1 MSEMKNKV
9 NLSAYKK
16 EMKDVLERLVKTMP
30 AYKELRFFVKCV
42 INHYLTD
49 FEKNNSDI
57 VVIGSN
63 IPEELVLVSGKMPYW
78 ILGGSRVSSMWA
90 DDIVPRD
97 TDPVSR
103 SGLGSIVSGFAENA
117 LILIPLVNDSTR
129 KLAYILKS
137 KGLKVHTF
145 HFPPVKGAQTVLEWR
160 RQYEACREAVA
171 KSIGT
176 LCVMVPAELV
186 YAAGAMPVRLCSG
199 SYTAYSIGD
208 DYIPRDACPL
218 VKAVMGFG
226 KIKALPA
233 FDNCS
238 LLVAPVTCDCKK
250 KLAGT
255 IDSVK
260 DTIPLHI
267 PPLKKDDADTE
278 IFLKELY
285 RLIPLLENV
294 TGKQVT
300 AKSLAE
306 GINMVGNAQYEMSE
320 FLKYRRHDL
329 SLMSGTQ
336 VMAVM
341 NAYSYMPVNLWAEQM
356 HRLNEELK
364 LRLSQGRFV
373 SRKNQPRI
381 LVTGSPIA
389 FPNIKVPLLIEEMG
403 GVLAADETCM
413 GERGLYDPVSVI
425 DASFDGMMRS
435 LASRY
440 TKPCTCPVFVDNS
453 QRIYRIKQ
461 MIKEHKI
468 HLPCAAWLPG
478 V

>member
-1 MSEMKNKV
+1 MAEPNGLNERQRELFIRKSARVAASYLKRAKELSEMPDAAKPFF
-9 NLSAYKK
+9 
-16 EMKDVLERLVKTMP
+16 DVLENIYIK
-30 AYKELRFFVKCV
+30 
-42 INHYLTD
+42 LTD
-49 FEKNNSDI
+49 IEK
-57 VVIGSN
+57 
-63 IPEELVLVSGKMPYW
+63 PEDM
-78 ILGGSRVSSMWA
+78 
-90 DDIVPRD
+90 
-97 TDPVSR
+97 
-103 SGLGSIVSGFAENA
+103 
-117 LILIPLVNDSTR
+117 
-129 KLAYILKS
+129 
-137 KGLKVHTF
+137 
-145 HFPPVKGAQTVLEWR
+145 
-160 RQYEACREAVA
+160 

-226 KIKALPA
+226 KVRALPA

-250 KLAGT
+250 KLAGV
-255 IDSVK
+255 IDTVK
-260 DTIPLHI
+260 NTVPLHV
-267 PPLKKDDADTE
+267 PPLKKEDADTE
-278 IFLKELY
+278 VFLKELY
-285 RLIPLLENV
+285 RLIPILEEE
-294 TGKQVT
+294 TGVQVT
-300 AKSLAE
+300 ARSLAE

-320 FLKYRRHDL
+320 FLKYRRHDPA
-329 SLMSGTQ
+329 LMSGTQ
-336 VMAVM
+336 VLSVM
-341 NAYSYMPVNLWAEQM
+341 NAYSYMPVNMWAEQM
-356 HRLNEELK
+356 HRLNGEMK
-364 LRLSQGRFV
+364 QRLEQGRFV

-403 GVLAADETCM
+403 GVFAADETCM

-425 DASFDGMMRS
+425 DPSFDGMMRA

-468 HLPCAAWLPG
+468 QG
-478 V
+478 VIYHVLRGCLVYDYEYQLMEEAMGKLDIPIIRVESDYNEEDVEQLRIRIEAFIELIKLKELKKEA

>member
-1 MSEMKNKV
+1 MADQNGINERQRELFIRKSTRVAASYLKRAKELSELPDAAKPFF
-9 NLSAYKK
+9 
-16 EMKDVLERLVKTMP
+16 DVLENTYVKL
-30 AYKELRFFVKCV
+30 A
-42 INHYLTD
+42 
-49 FEKNNSDI
+49 DI
-57 VVIGSN
+57 QK
-63 IPEELVLVSGKMPYW
+63 PEE
-78 ILGGSRVSSMWA
+78 R
-90 DDIVPRD
+90 
-97 TDPVSR
+97 
-103 SGLGSIVSGFAENA
+103 
-117 LILIPLVNDSTR
+117 
-129 KLAYILKS
+129 
-137 KGLKVHTF
+137 
-145 HFPPVKGAQTVLEWR
+145 
-160 RQYEACREAVA
+160 

-226 KIKALPA
+226 KIKALTA

-341 NAYSYMPVNLWAEQM
+341 NAYSYMPVNLWAKQM
-356 HRLNEELK
+356 HRLNEEMK

-440 TKPCTCPVFVDNS
+440 TKPYTCPVFVDNS

-468 HLPCAAWLPG
+468 QG
-478 V
+478 VIYHVLRGCLVYDYEYQLMEEAMGKMDIPIIRVESDYNEEDVEQLRIRIEAFIELIKLKELKKEA

>member
-1 MSEMKNKV
+1 MADQNGINERQRELFIRKSTRVAASYLKRAKELSELPDAAKPFF
-9 NLSAYKK
+9 
-16 EMKDVLERLVKTMP
+16 DVLENTYV
-30 AYKELRFFVKCV
+30 
-42 INHYLTD
+42 
-49 FEKNNSDI
+49 
-57 VVIGSN
+57 
-63 IPEELVLVSGKMPYW
+63 
-78 ILGGSRVSSMWA
+78 
-90 DDIVPRD
+90 
-97 TDPVSR
+97 
-103 SGLGSIVSGFAENA
+103 
-117 LILIPLVNDSTR
+117 
-129 KLAYILKS
+129 KLADIQK
-137 KGLKVHTF
+137 T
-145 HFPPVKGAQTVLEWR
+145 EDR
-160 RQYEACREAVA
+160 

-233 FDNCS
+233 FDNCF

-341 NAYSYMPVNLWAEQM
+341 NAYSYMPANIWAEQM
-356 HRLNEELK
+356 HRLNEEMK

-389 FPNIKVPLLIEEMG
+389 FQNIKVPLLIEEMG
-403 GVLAADETCM
+403 GGLAADETCM

-461 MIKEHKI
+461 MVKEDKIQGVIYHVLRGCLVYDYEYQLMEEAMGKMDIPIIRVESDYNEEDVEQLRIRIEAFIELIKMRTS
-468 HLPCAAWLPG
+468 A
-478 V
+478 

>member
-1 MSEMKNKV
+1 MADQNGINERQRELFIRKSTRVAASYLKRAKELSELPDAAKPFF
-9 NLSAYKK
+9 
-16 EMKDVLERLVKTMP
+16 DVLENTYV
-30 AYKELRFFVKCV
+30 
-42 INHYLTD
+42 
-49 FEKNNSDI
+49 
-57 VVIGSN
+57 
-63 IPEELVLVSGKMPYW
+63 
-78 ILGGSRVSSMWA
+78 
-90 DDIVPRD
+90 
-97 TDPVSR
+97 
-103 SGLGSIVSGFAENA
+103 
-117 LILIPLVNDSTR
+117 
-129 KLAYILKS
+129 KLADIQK
-137 KGLKVHTF
+137 T
-145 HFPPVKGAQTVLEWR
+145 EDR
-160 RQYEACREAVA
+160 

-208 DYIPRDACPL
+208 DYISRDACPL

-294 TGKQVT
+294 TGEQVT

-356 HRLNEELK
+356 HRLNEEMK

-468 HLPCAAWLPG
+468 QG
-478 V
+478 VIYHVLRGCLVYDYEYQLMEEAMGKMDIPIIRVESDYNEEDVEQLRIRIEAFIELIKMRTSA

>member
-1 MSEMKNKV
+1 MPEQNGINERQRELFMRKSTRVAASYLKRAKELSELPDAAKPFF
-9 NLSAYKK
+9 
-16 EMKDVLERLVKTMP
+16 DVLENTYV
-30 AYKELRFFVKCV
+30 
-42 INHYLTD
+42 
-49 FEKNNSDI
+49 
-57 VVIGSN
+57 
-63 IPEELVLVSGKMPYW
+63 
-78 ILGGSRVSSMWA
+78 
-90 DDIVPRD
+90 
-97 TDPVSR
+97 
-103 SGLGSIVSGFAENA
+103 
-117 LILIPLVNDSTR
+117 
-129 KLAYILKS
+129 KLADIQK
-137 KGLKVHTF
+137 T
-145 HFPPVKGAQTVLEWR
+145 EDM
-160 RQYEACREAVA
+160 

-226 KIKALPA
+226 KIKALPV

-250 KLAGT
+250 KLAGV
-255 IDSVK
+255 IGSVK
-260 DTIPLHI
+260 NTVPLHV

-278 IFLKELY
+278 VFLKELY
-285 RLIPLLENV
+285 RLIPLLEKE

-320 FLKYRRHDL
+320 FLKYRRHDPA
-329 SLMSGTQ
+329 LMSGTQ
-336 VMAVM
+336 VMSVM

-364 LRLSQGRFV
+364 LRLSQGHFV

-461 MIKEHKI
+461 MIKDHKI
-468 HLPCAAWLPG
+468 QG
-478 V
+478 VIYHVLRGCLVYDYEYQLMEEAMGKIDIPIIRVESDYNEEDVEQLRIRIEAFIELIKFK

>member
-1 MSEMKNKV
+1 MADQNGINERQRELFIRKSTRVAASYLKRAKELSELPDAVKPFF
-9 NLSAYKK
+9 
-16 EMKDVLERLVKTMP
+16 DVLENTYV
-30 AYKELRFFVKCV
+30 
-42 INHYLTD
+42 
-49 FEKNNSDI
+49 
-57 VVIGSN
+57 
-63 IPEELVLVSGKMPYW
+63 
-78 ILGGSRVSSMWA
+78 
-90 DDIVPRD
+90 
-97 TDPVSR
+97 
-103 SGLGSIVSGFAENA
+103 
-117 LILIPLVNDSTR
+117 
-129 KLAYILKS
+129 KLADIQKM
-137 KGLKVHTF
+137 
-145 HFPPVKGAQTVLEWR
+145 EDR
-160 RQYEACREAVA
+160 

-341 NAYSYMPVNLWAEQM
+341 NAYSYMPVNLWAKQM
-356 HRLNEELK
+356 HRLNEEMK

-468 HLPCAAWLPG
+468 QG
-478 V
+478 VIYHVLRGCLVYDYEYQLMEEAMGKMDIPIIRVESDYNEEDVEQLRIRIEAFIELIKLKELKKEA

>member
-1 MSEMKNKV
+1 MADQNGINERQRELFIRKSTRVAASYLKRAKELSELPDAAKPFF
-9 NLSAYKK
+9 
-16 EMKDVLERLVKTMP
+16 DVLENTYVKL
-30 AYKELRFFVKCV
+30 A
-42 INHYLTD
+42 
-49 FEKNNSDI
+49 DI
-57 VVIGSN
+57 QK
-63 IPEELVLVSGKMPYW
+63 PEE
-78 ILGGSRVSSMWA
+78 R
-90 DDIVPRD
+90 
-97 TDPVSR
+97 
-103 SGLGSIVSGFAENA
+103 
-117 LILIPLVNDSTR
+117 
-129 KLAYILKS
+129 
-137 KGLKVHTF
+137 
-145 HFPPVKGAQTVLEWR
+145 
-160 RQYEACREAVA
+160 

-341 NAYSYMPVNLWAEQM
+341 NAYSYMPVNLWAKQM
-356 HRLNEELK
+356 HRLNEEMK

-468 HLPCAAWLPG
+468 QG
-478 V
+478 VIYHVLRGCLVYDYEYQLMEEAMGKMDIPIIRVESDYNEEDVEQLRIRIEAFIELIKMRTSA

>member
-1 MSEMKNKV
+1 MAEPNGLNERQRELFIRKSARVAASYLKRAKALSEMPDAAKPFF
-9 NLSAYKK
+9 
-16 EMKDVLERLVKTMP
+16 DVLENIYIK
-30 AYKELRFFVKCV
+30 
-42 INHYLTD
+42 LTD
-49 FEKNNSDI
+49 IEK
-57 VVIGSN
+57 
-63 IPEELVLVSGKMPYW
+63 PEDM
-78 ILGGSRVSSMWA
+78 
-90 DDIVPRD
+90 
-97 TDPVSR
+97 
-103 SGLGSIVSGFAENA
+103 
-117 LILIPLVNDSTR
+117 
-129 KLAYILKS
+129 
-137 KGLKVHTF
+137 
-145 HFPPVKGAQTVLEWR
+145 
-160 RQYEACREAVA
+160 

-226 KIKALPA
+226 KVRALPA

-250 KLAGT
+250 KLAGV
-255 IDSVK
+255 IDTVK
-260 DTIPLHI
+260 NTVPLHV
-267 PPLKKDDADTE
+267 PPLKKEDADTE
-278 IFLKELY
+278 VFLKELY
-285 RLIPLLENV
+285 RLIPILEEE
-294 TGKQVT
+294 TGVHVT
-300 AKSLAE
+300 ARSLAE

-320 FLKYRRHDL
+320 FLKYRRHDPA
-329 SLMSGTQ
+329 LMSGTQ
-336 VMAVM
+336 VLSVM
-341 NAYSYMPVNLWAEQM
+341 NAYSYMPVNMWAEQM
-356 HRLNEELK
+356 HRLNGEMK
-364 LRLSQGRFV
+364 QRLEQGRFV

-403 GVLAADETCM
+403 GVFAADETCM

-425 DASFDGMMRS
+425 DPSFDGMMRA

-461 MIKEHKI
+461 MIKDYKI
-468 HLPCAAWLPG
+468 QG
-478 V
+478 VIYHVLRGCLVYDYEYQLMEEAMGKLDIPIIRVESDYNEEDVEQLRIRIEAFIELIKLKELKKEA

>member
-1 MSEMKNKV
+1 MPEQNGINERQRELFIRKSTRVAASYLKRAKELSELPEAAKPFF
-9 NLSAYKK
+9 
-16 EMKDVLERLVKTMP
+16 DVLENTYVNNVKEITRLENTSP
-30 AYKELRFFVKCV
+30 SDFTRCEAELL
-42 INHYLTD
+42 HMA
-49 FEKNNSDI
+49 DI
-57 VVIGSN
+57 QK
-63 IPEELVLVSGKMPYW
+63 PEDM
-78 ILGGSRVSSMWA
+78 
-90 DDIVPRD
+90 
-97 TDPVSR
+97 
-103 SGLGSIVSGFAENA
+103 
-117 LILIPLVNDSTR
+117 
-129 KLAYILKS
+129 KS
-137 KGLKVHTF
+137 V
-145 HFPPVKGAQTVLEWR
+145 
-160 RQYEACREAVA
+160 
-171 KSIGT
+171 GT

-226 KIKALPA
+226 KIKALPV

-250 KLAGT
+250 KLAGV
-255 IDSVK
+255 IGSVK
-260 DTIPLHI
+260 NTVPLHV

-278 IFLKELY
+278 VFLKELY
-285 RLIPLLENV
+285 RLIPLLEKE

-320 FLKYRRHDL
+320 FLKYRRL
-329 SLMSGTQ
+329 APALMSGTQ
-336 VMAVM
+336 VMSVM

-364 LRLSQGRFV
+364 LRLSQGHFV

-461 MIKEHKI
+461 MIKDSRI
-468 HLPCAAWLPG
+468 QG
-478 V
+478 VIYHVLRGCLVYDYEYQLMEEAMGKMDIPIIRVESDYNEEDVEQLRIRIEAFIELIKLKEIKKEA

>member
-1 MSEMKNKV
+1 MADQNGINERQRELFIRKSTRVAASYLKRAKELSELPDAAKPFF
-9 NLSAYKK
+9 
-16 EMKDVLERLVKTMP
+16 DVLENTYVNNVKEITKLENTSP
-30 AYKELRFFVKCV
+30 SDFTHCGTELLHMADTQK
-42 INHYLTD
+42 
-49 FEKNNSDI
+49 
-57 VVIGSN
+57 
-63 IPEELVLVSGKMPYW
+63 PEGM
-78 ILGGSRVSSMWA
+78 
-90 DDIVPRD
+90 
-97 TDPVSR
+97 
-103 SGLGSIVSGFAENA
+103 
-117 LILIPLVNDSTR
+117 
-129 KLAYILKS
+129 
-137 KGLKVHTF
+137 
-145 HFPPVKGAQTVLEWR
+145 
-160 RQYEACREAVA
+160 

-186 YAAGAMPVRLCSG
+186 YAAGAIPVRLCSG

-238 LLVAPVTCDCKK
+238 LLIAPVTCDCKK

-336 VMAVM
+336 VMSVM
-341 NAYSYMPVNLWAEQM
+341 NAYSYMPANLWAEQM
-356 HRLNEELK
+356 HRLNEEMK

-468 HLPCAAWLPG
+468 QG
-478 V
+478 VIYHVLRGCLVYDYEYQLMEEAMGKMDIPMIRVESDYNEEDVEQLRIRIEAFIELIKLKELKKEA

>member
-1 MSEMKNKV
+1 MADQNGINERQRELFIRKSTRVAASYLKRAKELSELPDAAKPFF
-9 NLSAYKK
+9 
-16 EMKDVLERLVKTMP
+16 DVLENTYVNNVKEITKLENTSP
-30 AYKELRFFVKCV
+30 SDFTHCGTELL
-42 INHYLTD
+42 HMA
-49 FEKNNSDI
+49 DI
-57 VVIGSN
+57 QK
-63 IPEELVLVSGKMPYW
+63 PEGM
-78 ILGGSRVSSMWA
+78 
-90 DDIVPRD
+90 
-97 TDPVSR
+97 
-103 SGLGSIVSGFAENA
+103 
-117 LILIPLVNDSTR
+117 
-129 KLAYILKS
+129 
-137 KGLKVHTF
+137 
-145 HFPPVKGAQTVLEWR
+145 
-160 RQYEACREAVA
+160 

-356 HRLNEELK
+356 HRLNEEMK

-468 HLPCAAWLPG
+468 QG
-478 V
+478 VIYHVLRGCLVYDYEYQLMEEAMGKMDIPIIRVESDYNEEDVEQLRIRIEAFIELIKMRTSA

>member
-1 MSEMKNKV
+1 MADQSGINERQRELFIRKSTRV
-9 NLSAYKK
+9 AAAYLKRAK
-16 EMKDVLERLVKTMP
+16 ELAELPDAAKPFFDVLENTYVNNVKEITGLEYTSP
-30 AYKELRFFVKCV
+30 SDFTRCGAELLRMA
-42 INHYLTD
+42 
-49 FEKNNSDI
+49 DI
-57 VVIGSN
+57 QK
-63 IPEELVLVSGKMPYW
+63 PEE
-78 ILGGSRVSSMWA
+78 R
-90 DDIVPRD
+90 
-97 TDPVSR
+97 
-103 SGLGSIVSGFAENA
+103 
-117 LILIPLVNDSTR
+117 
-129 KLAYILKS
+129 
-137 KGLKVHTF
+137 
-145 HFPPVKGAQTVLEWR
+145 
-160 RQYEACREAVA
+160 

-341 NAYSYMPVNLWAEQM
+341 NAYSYMPANIWAEQM
-356 HRLNEELK
+356 HRLNEEMK

-468 HLPCAAWLPG
+468 QG
-478 V
+478 VIYHVLRGCLVYDYEYQLMEEAMGKMDIPIIRVESDYNEEDVEQLRIRIEAFIELIKMRTSA

>member
-1 MSEMKNKV
+1 MPDAAKPFF
-9 NLSAYKK
+9 
-16 EMKDVLERLVKTMP
+16 DVLENTYV
-30 AYKELRFFVKCV
+30 
-42 INHYLTD
+42 
-49 FEKNNSDI
+49 
-57 VVIGSN
+57 
-63 IPEELVLVSGKMPYW
+63 
-78 ILGGSRVSSMWA
+78 
-90 DDIVPRD
+90 
-97 TDPVSR
+97 
-103 SGLGSIVSGFAENA
+103 
-117 LILIPLVNDSTR
+117 
-129 KLAYILKS
+129 KLADIQK
-137 KGLKVHTF
+137 T
-145 HFPPVKGAQTVLEWR
+145 EDR
-160 RQYEACREAVA
+160 

-341 NAYSYMPVNLWAEQM
+341 NAYSYMPVNLWAKQM
-356 HRLNEELK
+356 HRLNEEMK

-468 HLPCAAWLPG
+468 QG
-478 V
+478 VIYHVLRGCLVYDYEYQLMEEAMGKIDIPIIRVESDYNEEDVEQLRIRIEAFIELIKLKELKKEA

>member
-1 MSEMKNKV
+1 MADQNGINERQRELFIRKSTRVAASYLKRAKELSELPDAAKPFF
-9 NLSAYKK
+9 
-16 EMKDVLERLVKTMP
+16 DVLENTYVNNVKEITKLENTSP
-30 AYKELRFFVKCV
+30 SDFTHCGTELLRMA
-42 INHYLTD
+42 
-49 FEKNNSDI
+49 DI
-57 VVIGSN
+57 QKT
-63 IPEELVLVSGKMPYW
+63 ED
-78 ILGGSRVSSMWA
+78 R
-90 DDIVPRD
+90 
-97 TDPVSR
+97 
-103 SGLGSIVSGFAENA
+103 
-117 LILIPLVNDSTR
+117 
-129 KLAYILKS
+129 
-137 KGLKVHTF
+137 
-145 HFPPVKGAQTVLEWR
+145 
-160 RQYEACREAVA
+160 

-260 DTIPLHI
+260 DTISLHI

-364 LRLSQGRFV
+364 LRFSQGRFV
-373 SRKNQPRI
+373 SRKNQPRV

-468 HLPCAAWLPG
+468 QG
-478 V
+478 VIYHVLRGCLVYDYEYQLMEEAMGKMDIPIIRVESDYNEEDVEQLRIRIEAFIELIKMRTSA

>member
-1 MSEMKNKV
+1 MADQNGINERQRELFIRKSTRVAASYLKRVKELSELPDAAKPFF
-9 NLSAYKK
+9 
-16 EMKDVLERLVKTMP
+16 DVLENTYV
-30 AYKELRFFVKCV
+30 
-42 INHYLTD
+42 
-49 FEKNNSDI
+49 
-57 VVIGSN
+57 
-63 IPEELVLVSGKMPYW
+63 
-78 ILGGSRVSSMWA
+78 
-90 DDIVPRD
+90 
-97 TDPVSR
+97 
-103 SGLGSIVSGFAENA
+103 
-117 LILIPLVNDSTR
+117 
-129 KLAYILKS
+129 KLADIQK
-137 KGLKVHTF
+137 T
-145 HFPPVKGAQTVLEWR
+145 EDR
-160 RQYEACREAVA
+160 

-341 NAYSYMPVNLWAEQM
+341 NAYSYMPVNLWAKQM
-356 HRLNEELK
+356 HRLNEEMK

-468 HLPCAAWLPG
+468 QG
-478 V
+478 VIYHVLRGCLVYDYEYQLMEEAMGKMDIPIIRVESDYNEEDVEQLRIRIEAFIELIKMHTSA

>member
-1 MSEMKNKV
+1 MAEPNGINERQRELFIRKSARVAASYLKRAKALSEMPDAAKPFFN
-9 NLSAYKK
+9 
-16 EMKDVLERLVKTMP
+16 VLENIYIK
-30 AYKELRFFVKCV
+30 
-42 INHYLTD
+42 LTD
-49 FEKNNSDI
+49 IEK
-57 VVIGSN
+57 
-63 IPEELVLVSGKMPYW
+63 PEDM
-78 ILGGSRVSSMWA
+78 
-90 DDIVPRD
+90 
-97 TDPVSR
+97 
-103 SGLGSIVSGFAENA
+103 
-117 LILIPLVNDSTR
+117 
-129 KLAYILKS
+129 
-137 KGLKVHTF
+137 
-145 HFPPVKGAQTVLEWR
+145 
-160 RQYEACREAVA
+160 

-226 KIKALPA
+226 KVRALPA

-250 KLAGT
+250 KLAGV
-255 IDSVK
+255 IDTVK
-260 DTIPLHI
+260 NTVPLHV
-267 PPLKKDDADTE
+267 PPLKKEDADTE
-278 IFLKELY
+278 VFLKELY
-285 RLIPLLENV
+285 RLIPILEEE
-294 TGKQVT
+294 TGVHVT
-300 AKSLAE
+300 ARSLAE

-320 FLKYRRHDL
+320 FLKYRRHDPA
-329 SLMSGTQ
+329 LMSGTQ
-336 VMAVM
+336 VLSVM
-341 NAYSYMPVNLWAEQM
+341 NAYSYMPVNMWAEQM
-356 HRLNEELK
+356 HRLNGEMK
-364 LRLSQGRFV
+364 QRLEQGRFV

-403 GVLAADETCM
+403 GVFAADETCM

-425 DASFDGMMRS
+425 DPSFDGMMRA

-461 MIKEHKI
+461 MIKDYKI
-468 HLPCAAWLPG
+468 QG
-478 V
+478 VIYHVLRGCLVYDYEYQLMEEAMGKLDIPIIRVESDYNEEDVEQLRIRIEAFIELIKLKELKKEA

>member
-1 MSEMKNKV
+1 MADQNGMNERQRELFIRKSTRVAASYLKRAKELSELPDAAKPFF
-9 NLSAYKK
+9 
-16 EMKDVLERLVKTMP
+16 DVLENTYVNNVKEITKLENTSP
-30 AYKELRFFVKCV
+30 SDFTHCGTELL
-42 INHYLTD
+42 HMA
-49 FEKNNSDI
+49 DI
-57 VVIGSN
+57 QK
-63 IPEELVLVSGKMPYW
+63 PEGM
-78 ILGGSRVSSMWA
+78 
-90 DDIVPRD
+90 
-97 TDPVSR
+97 
-103 SGLGSIVSGFAENA
+103 
-117 LILIPLVNDSTR
+117 
-129 KLAYILKS
+129 
-137 KGLKVHTF
+137 
-145 HFPPVKGAQTVLEWR
+145 
-160 RQYEACREAVA
+160 

-356 HRLNEELK
+356 HRLNEEMK

-468 HLPCAAWLPG
+468 QG
-478 V
+478 VIYHVLRGCLVYDYEYQLMEEAMGKMDIPIIRVESDYNEEDVEQLRIRIEAFIELIKMRTSA

>member
-1 MSEMKNKV
+1 MADQNGINERQRELFIRKSTRVAASYLKRAKELSELPDAAKPFF
-9 NLSAYKK
+9 
-16 EMKDVLERLVKTMP
+16 EVLENTYVKL
-30 AYKELRFFVKCV
+30 A
-42 INHYLTD
+42 
-49 FEKNNSDI
+49 DI
-57 VVIGSN
+57 QK
-63 IPEELVLVSGKMPYW
+63 PEE
-78 ILGGSRVSSMWA
+78 R
-90 DDIVPRD
+90 
-97 TDPVSR
+97 
-103 SGLGSIVSGFAENA
+103 
-117 LILIPLVNDSTR
+117 
-129 KLAYILKS
+129 
-137 KGLKVHTF
+137 
-145 HFPPVKGAQTVLEWR
+145 
-160 RQYEACREAVA
+160 

-336 VMAVM
+336 VMSVM

-468 HLPCAAWLPG
+468 QG
-478 V
+478 VIYHVLRGCLVYDYEYQLMEEAMGKMDIPIIRVESDYNEEDVEQLRIRIEAFIELIKMRTSA

>member
-1 MSEMKNKV
+1 MADQNGINERQRELFIRKSTRVAASYLKRAKELSELPDAAKPFF
-9 NLSAYKK
+9 
-16 EMKDVLERLVKTMP
+16 DVLENTYVNNVKEITKLENTSP
-30 AYKELRFFVKCV
+30 SDFTHCGTELLRMA
-42 INHYLTD
+42 
-49 FEKNNSDI
+49 DI
-57 VVIGSN
+57 QKT
-63 IPEELVLVSGKMPYW
+63 ED
-78 ILGGSRVSSMWA
+78 R
-90 DDIVPRD
+90 
-97 TDPVSR
+97 
-103 SGLGSIVSGFAENA
+103 
-117 LILIPLVNDSTR
+117 
-129 KLAYILKS
+129 
-137 KGLKVHTF
+137 
-145 HFPPVKGAQTVLEWR
+145 
-160 RQYEACREAVA
+160 

-238 LLVAPVTCDCKK
+238 LLVVPVTCDCKK

-260 DTIPLHI
+260 DTISLHI

-373 SRKNQPRI
+373 SRKNQPRV

-468 HLPCAAWLPG
+468 QG
-478 V
+478 VIYHVLRGCLVYDYEYQLMEEAMGKMDIPIIRVESDYNEEDVEQLRIRIEAFIELIKMRTSA

>member
-1 MSEMKNKV
+1 MVDQNEINERQRELFIRKSTRVAASYLKRARELSELPDAANPFF
-9 NLSAYKK
+9 
-16 EMKDVLERLVKTMP
+16 DVLENTYVKLEDIQ
-30 AYKELRFFVKCV
+30 KL
-42 INHYLTD
+42 
-49 FEKNNSDI
+49 KN
-57 VVIGSN
+57 
-63 IPEELVLVSGKMPYW
+63 M
-78 ILGGSRVSSMWA
+78 
-90 DDIVPRD
+90 
-97 TDPVSR
+97 
-103 SGLGSIVSGFAENA
+103 
-117 LILIPLVNDSTR
+117 
-129 KLAYILKS
+129 
-137 KGLKVHTF
+137 
-145 HFPPVKGAQTVLEWR
+145 
-160 RQYEACREAVA
+160 

-176 LCVMVPAELV
+176 LCVMVPAELI

-226 KIKALPA
+226 KIMAMPA

-250 KLAGT
+250 KLAGV

-260 DTIPLHI
+260 NAIPLHV

-278 IFLKELY
+278 VFLKELY
-285 RLIPLLENV
+285 RLIPILEKE
-294 TGKQVT
+294 TGVQVT
-300 AKSLAE
+300 AKSLAA

-320 FLKYRRHDL
+320 FLKFRRL
-329 SLMSGTQ
+329 TPALMSGTQ
-336 VMAVM
+336 VLSVM
-341 NAYSYMPVNLWAEQM
+341 NAYSYMPVNLWAKQM
-356 HRLNEELK
+356 HRLNEEMK
-364 LRLSQGRFV
+364 LRLEQGRFV

-389 FPNIKVPLLIEEMG
+389 FPNIKIPLLIEEMG
-403 GVLAADETCM
+403 GVFAADETCM

-425 DASFDGMMRS
+425 DPSFDGMMRA

-468 HLPCAAWLPG
+468 QG
-478 V
+478 VIYHVLRGCLVYDYEYQLMEEAMGKMDIPIIRVESDYNEEDVEQLRIRIEAFIELIKLKELKKEA